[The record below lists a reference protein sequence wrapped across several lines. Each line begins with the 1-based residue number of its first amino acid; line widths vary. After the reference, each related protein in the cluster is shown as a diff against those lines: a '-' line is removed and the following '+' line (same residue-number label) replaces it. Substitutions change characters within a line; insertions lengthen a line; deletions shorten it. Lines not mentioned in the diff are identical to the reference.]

1 MSNARGS
8 DSGRNTVS
16 VDLSNALH
24 RIRVNE
30 ARAQVSSQR
39 AEGITEEWATN
50 TTTTDAE
57 LLLKLVEA
65 RYARETSARDRTGQM
80 EWDALRQR
88 ALHEL
93 LRKAA
98 LEVPARPPK
107 DARFAV
113 FCSHGPTGRLFS
125 EEQYPKWVEECGRSK
140 ATFLYWWQFL
150 LIYSGNRLAAAPP
163 LEVLSGGALD
173 HSAPA
178 EGVALG

>member
-1 MSNARGS
+1 
-8 DSGRNTVS
+8 
-16 VDLSNALH
+16 
-24 RIRVNE
+24 
-30 ARAQVSSQR
+30 
-39 AEGITEEWATN
+39 
-50 TTTTDAE
+50 
-57 LLLKLVEA
+57 
-65 RYARETSARDRTGQM
+65 M

-107 DARFAV
+107 HARFAV
-113 FCSHGPTGRLFS
+113 FLLPWPYRQVIFGDL